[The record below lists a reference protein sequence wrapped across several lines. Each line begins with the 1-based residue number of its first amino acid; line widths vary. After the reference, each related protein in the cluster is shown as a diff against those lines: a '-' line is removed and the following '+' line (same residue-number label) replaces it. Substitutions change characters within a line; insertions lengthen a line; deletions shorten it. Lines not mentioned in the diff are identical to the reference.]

1 MRRIT
6 LIPKGV
12 VFVNN
17 KPSVYIN
24 SPDGEVMFDG
34 IGCKKVGTLGFRSQ
48 LTFNAPSDAVEI
60 FLAFENGSDAPELVK
75 YQIPEGQSDVEMNVS
90 GKSITD
96 IGFSNYER
104 RSNIFSRM
112 DGGKRVLLIIA
123 AVVVFI
129 ILIHGLSHTN
139 NFLRSISKIPE
150 AFETDDMSI
159 TLSRAFVKVRQE
171 DFYAFYMTRSC
182 SVVITKE
189 SFEDIPELKNVD
201 FDEYCEMCI
210 KANPAVTPA
219 LVNREGLTYFVFEQQ
234 WEELYKYHVY
244 VYRTDDAYWLVQFST
259 KAADYNYWSD
269 CYNEWAKSVE
279 FK

>member
-24 SPDGEVMFDG
+24 FPEGDTVFDG
-34 IGCKKVGTLGFRSQ
+34 VSCKKVGSLSFCSQ
-48 LTFNAPSDAVEI
+48 LTFDAQNEACEI
-60 FLAFENGSDAPELVK
+60 FLVFENGSDTPELVK

-96 IGFSNYER
+96 ISFSNYER

-150 AFETDDMSI
+150 TFETDDMNI
-159 TLSRAFVKVRQE
+159 TLSRAFVKIRQE
-171 DFYAFYMTRSC
+171 DFYAFYMTRTC
-182 SVVITKE
+182 SVIITKE
-189 SFEDIPELKNVD
+189 SFENIPELKNVD

-210 KANPAVTPA
+210 KANPAVTPT
-219 LVNREGLTYFVFEQQ
+219 LINKDGLTYFVFEQQ

-259 KAADYNYWSD
+259 KAADYNYLSD
-269 CYNEWAKSVE
+269 CYNEWA
-279 FK
+279 